1 MEREFE
7 RRERLGITGPKPLPH
22 PDHVI
27 IDIRTGEVAIKDPA
41 TPEEKAKWDW
51 MRERKQE
58 YFKEIED

>member
-1 MEREFE
+1 
-7 RRERLGITGPKPLPH
+7 LGITGPEPLPH

-27 IDIRTGEVAIKDPA
+27 IDIRTGDVAIKDPA